1 MEKWKH
7 LCEEILVK
15 IDEINHETVWQD
27 VEPDWWLHM
36 MEVRRTII
44 RWE

>member
-15 IDEINHETVWQD
+15 IDEIDREILWKEE
-27 VEPDWWLHM
+27 EPDWWLHM
-36 MEVRRTII
+36 GGLY
-44 RWE
+44 